1 MRLGVFLPALLLA
14 FPGFAL
20 GRIAGTV
27 EFKGRVL
34 KPLKVKTADPA
45 CAGAV
50 VAFERRAL
58 ERITTLKSGRL
69 PVHPEASRGPVLLEA
84 KGCAYRPWLQGAVR
98 GQKILLRNSDGT
110 THSIRA
116 AANDRTL
123 FNVIQPAGA
132 RDLPKDPLA
141 TDVVAITCDLHP
153 WMKAF
158 VVVSEHPFFAVTA
171 DDGSFEIKD
180 VPPGTYGV
188 EAWNERLGVQRA
200 EVTVEDGKSVDPK
213 LTFTVR

>member
-14 FPGFAL
+14 VPALAL

-27 EFKGRVL
+27 DFKGRAL
-34 KPLKVKTADPA
+34 KALPVKSADPA
-45 CAGAV
+45 CRGAV
-50 VAFERRAL
+50 VPWERRAVV
-58 ERITTLKSGRL
+58 RL
-69 PVHPEASRGPVLLEA
+69 TKNAPAGPVPETAVLLEA
-84 KGCAYRPWLQGAVR
+84 KGCGFRPWLQGAVR

-116 AANDRTL
+116 ASSTQTL
-123 FNVIQPAGA
+123 FNVIQPAGSK
-132 RDLPKDPLA
+132 DLAKDPLA
-141 TDVVAITCDLHP
+141 TDLVRVSCDLHP

-158 VVVSEHPFFAVTA
+158 VLISDHPYFAVTA

-180 VPPGTYGV
+180 VPPGTYGI
-188 EAWNERLGVQRA
+188 EAWNERLGLLHQ

-213 LTFTVR
+213 FSFTLK